1 MTDAGADV
9 AERRYGQTKRV
20 EQGVTHGYH
29 EETRHHDEDEV
40 DHKEGKYGATHLGGN
55 LGVVDAHGEH
65 GMGMQHLAKLGFGEL
80 PYHEHANALET
91 TAGGS
96 GTGSDDTDERE
107 NEPNGGV
114 PNHKVFVGK
123 TGGTLQRN
131 GVEKGY
137 AQRGHDVDAFNK
149 IKNAR
154 DA

>member
-65 GMGMQHLAKLGFGEL
+65 GMGMPSIWRNSVLVSFHTMSTRMHLRPPLVDPAQAPMILINERMSQMVGCQIIKSSSEKPVVLCS
-80 PYHEHANALET
+80 ET
-91 TAGGS
+91 VLKKAM
-96 GTGSDDTDERE
+96 R
-107 NEPNGGV
+107 NEDMMSMPST
-114 PNHKVFVGK
+114 K
-123 TGGTLQRN
+123 
-131 GVEKGY
+131 
-137 AQRGHDVDAFNK
+137 
-149 IKNAR
+149 
-154 DA
+154 